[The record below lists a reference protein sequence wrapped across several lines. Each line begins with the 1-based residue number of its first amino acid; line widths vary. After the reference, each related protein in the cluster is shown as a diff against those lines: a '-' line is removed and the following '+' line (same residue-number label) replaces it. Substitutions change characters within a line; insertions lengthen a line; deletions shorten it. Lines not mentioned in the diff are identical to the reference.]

1 MSGQSQTQTFIEQL
15 ASKIAAPIDEMAR
28 ERAGL
33 HLVNWLGCAVA
44 GRASAAG
51 EAFAAARDESP
62 VGTAFF
68 WGALGN
74 VLEMDDVDKRAIL
87 HPGPCIVP
95 AALAT
100 AQSQPDVSGVDLLD
114 AIVRGYEATIR
125 LGRAVGPAHYRL
137 WHNTGTCGPI
147 GAAAA
152 SASLLNFDPCQT
164 AHALALAMSQA
175 AGVWQTRHETAS
187 MGKQLHT
194 ANAARAGVEAARL
207 AAAGALGPLSI
218 LEGEQGFFAATCPD
232 GTAANVLADYG
243 DDWLIHQVSFKPW
256 PACRHAHA
264 AIDAA
269 LSARKTAPAFEDIAH
284 IEVRTYPDA
293 LKFCDKPVPKSTAEA
308 KFSLQHSVAIALLCG
323 APGFADFEPDAINDP
338 QTIAVR
344 ERVAVQAADPF
355 ASAFPARYGAE
366 IVLTLTD
373 GKTQTAVIPDALGDP
388 ENPIGRR
395 EIFAKAEALMSYGG
409 LADTQAAELISSAE
423 TAFQAASVVPILR
436 QIKEALA

>member
-15 ASKIAAPIDEMAR
+15 ASKIAAPIDEAAR

-33 HLVNWLGCAVA
+33 HLVDWLGCAVA

-51 EAFAAARDESP
+51 NTFAAARDESA
-62 VGTAFF
+62 VGTAVF

-87 HPGPCIVP
+87 HPGPCIIP

-100 AQSQPDVSGVDLLD
+100 ARSQPAVSGTDLLD

-152 SASLLNFDPCQT
+152 SASLLNLDPSQT

-175 AGVWQTRHETAS
+175 SGVWQTRHEPAS
-187 MGKQLHT
+187 LGKQLHT
-194 ANAARAGVEAARL
+194 ANAARAGVEATRL

-243 DDWLIHQVSFKPW
+243 EDWLIHQVSFKPW

-269 LSARKTAPAFEDIAH
+269 LSARETAPAPEHIAR
-284 IEVRTYPDA
+284 INVRTYPDA
-293 LKFCDKPVPKSTAEA
+293 LKFCDKPAPKSTAEA
-308 KFSLQHSVAIALLCG
+308 KFSLQHSVAITLLRG

-338 QTIAVR
+338 QTAALR
-344 ERVAVQAADPF
+344 ERVAVKAADPF
-355 ASAFPARYGAE
+355 ASAFPVRYGAE
-366 IVLTLTD
+366 IVLTLRD
-373 GKTQTAVIPDALGDP
+373 GKTQTTTIPDALGDP

-395 EIFAKAEALMSYGG
+395 QILAKAKALMIHGGLTEAL
-409 LADTQAAELISSAE
+409 AAELTGTAE
-423 TAFQAASVVPILR
+423 TTALAAPIAPVLR
-436 QIKEALA
+436 QIEEALA